1 MKKIKLSKEKIKLI
15 SISAIFFST
24 IFSGKAFATE
34 FNINLPDEYKVWD
47 ELTIEEKENTLM
59 PQTNS
64 AQVPENVLNKYEL
77 ENVPYLVNSLLG
89 KKVGEFGNVSAAVY
103 DSKYSL
109 ADVLNLRVEHQGRTT
124 ECWAFSTLKSME
136 TNIAIENG
144 IKDIANFSERH
155 ADYATSRTFL
165 DGINEN
171 GFNRELG
178 KGGLPI
184 SALSYLTNGQGAV
197 LEEEMPFEDNEEKIN
212 LAEIDKPVDTIVTDY
227 QILPS
232 IYKKYEKDT
241 NGNTTSVSYF
251 DVNGNEYTKEEVN
264 GLRDI
269 IKEHLVQYGAIT
281 TMTAGNYPQYYNNKE
296 NPFAATA
303 YNCNNSSLVR
313 DHAITIV
320 GWDDNYSKDNFA
332 EGAKPSEDG
341 AYIILNSYGTESFD
355 NGYMYVSYEDSII
368 ENEMYGVQS
377 TSKVDYD
384 NIYQYDY
391 YGGIYQVGTEST
403 KTGSYGV
410 VYDKSDSKDEVL
422 NSVGV
427 TLANYA
433 AFEVYVNPNGSS
445 FKDEDLIKVGESNGV
460 LAPGYHRVDITPV
473 ELKEGEFSIVIKQ
486 TSEGNA
492 FYFEVEASVPGTA
505 YELVDSENKS
515 YISLDGYNWVNLS
528 NISISGIDM
537 SKADVCIK
545 AFTTV
550 EEDEENPGQ
559 TPGDGEKPSENP
571 DEDDSEK
578 PSENPDEDDN
588 QKPNDEDKI
597 SSKVYVI
604 DNNYVMKIP
613 HGTKVKEFLNNIE
626 TNLVKKVYNSK
637 GTEITNSDEVIA
649 TGMKLK
655 LSDKLEYTLIVRG
668 DIKTDGILDL
678 TDVSKLVLH
687 YNENKGFELSGDPL
701 KAADMNL
708 DGKIDLV
715 DVSQI
720 LFLYNSI

>member
-1 MKKIKLSKEKIKLI
+1 MKKFKLSKEKIGVI
-15 SISAIFFST
+15 SISAIIFSS

-34 FNINLPDEYKVWD
+34 FDVNLPDEYNLWN

-64 AQVPENVLNKYEL
+64 AQVPENVLNKYEV

-89 KKVGEFGNVSAAVY
+89 KNIGGFDNVSAAVS
-103 DSKYSL
+103 DSRYSL
-109 ADVLNLRVEHQGRTT
+109 TDVLNMRVEHQGSTT
-124 ECWAFSTLKSME
+124 ECWAFATLKSME
-136 TNIAIENG
+136 SNIAIENG
-144 IKDIANFSERH
+144 LRDIPDFSERH
-155 ADYATSRTFL
+155 TDYATSRTFL

-184 SALSYLTNGQGAV
+184 SALAYLTNGQGAV
-197 LEEEMPFEDNEEKIN
+197 LEEEMPFEDNEERIN
-212 LAEIDKPVDTIVTDY
+212 LDEINKNVDTVVTDY

-232 IYKKYEKDT
+232 IYKKYEIDG

-251 DVNGNEYTKEEVN
+251 DVNGNEYSKEEVN
-264 GLRDI
+264 SLRNI
-269 IKEHLVQYGAIT
+269 IKEHLVKYGAIA
-281 TMTAGNYPQYYNNKE
+281 TMTAGNYAQYYNNPQ

-303 YNCNNSSLVR
+303 YNCNDSSLIR

-320 GWDDNYSKDNFA
+320 GWDDNYSRDNFA
-332 EGAKPSEDG
+332 EGAKPKENG
-341 AYIILNSYGTESFD
+341 AYIVLNSYGTESFD
-355 NGYMYVSYEDSII
+355 NGYMYVSYEDAII

-391 YGGIYQVGTEST
+391 YGGIFQIGTTST
-403 KTGSYGV
+403 TTGSYGV
-410 VYDKSDSKDEVL
+410 VYNKNNSEKEVL

-427 TLANYA
+427 TLADYA
-433 AFEVYVNPNGSS
+433 AFEIYVNPNGSS
-445 FKDEDLIKVGESNGV
+445 FRNENLIKVGESNGV
-460 LAPGYHRVDITPV
+460 LAPGYHRIDITPV
-473 ELKEGEFSIVIKQ
+473 ELQEGDFSIVVKQ
-486 TSEGNA
+486 TSEGDA

-505 YELVDSENKS
+505 YEFADSENKS

-528 NISISGIDM
+528 SLSISGIDM
-537 SKADVCIK
+537 DTADVCIK

-550 EEDEENPGQ
+550 GTQDENPGQ
-559 TPGDGEKPSENP
+559 TPDDNNPSETPSEDEKP
-571 DEDDSEK
+571 D
-578 PSENPDEDDN
+578 ENPDEDDN
-588 QKPNDEDKI
+588 QKPSEDKLT
-597 SSKVYVI
+597 SSVYVI
-604 DNNYVMKIP
+604 DGNYVMKIP

-626 TNLVKKVYNSK
+626 TNLVKKVYNEN
-637 GTEITNSDEVIA
+637 GTEITNSDEVMA

-655 LSDKLEYTLIVRG
+655 LSDSIEYTLIVRG

-678 TDVSKLVLH
+678 TDVSKLILH
-687 YNENKGFELSGDPL
+687 YNENKGFELSGNPL

-715 DVSQI
+715 DVSQMI
-720 LFLYNSI
+720 VLYNTI